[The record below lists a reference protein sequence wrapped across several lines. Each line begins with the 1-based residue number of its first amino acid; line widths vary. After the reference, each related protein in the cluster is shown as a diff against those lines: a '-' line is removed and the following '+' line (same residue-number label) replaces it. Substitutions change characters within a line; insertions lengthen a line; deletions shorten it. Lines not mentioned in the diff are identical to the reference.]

1 MKRASI
7 GIAVDFV
14 LRMHNAT
21 PIICERAFE
30 FGSRILKLGDRI
42 YQHGPSGRLVATQLM
57 DCGTSVGANAEEAE
71 EAQSKADFIAKLSVS
86 RKEARESS
94 YWLRLALKNE
104 IVRAE
109 DVKWELSEA
118 RQLLAMIRSAI
129 LTARSSPD
137 RGGR

>member
-1 MKRASI
+1 MVVD
-7 GIAVDFV
+7 AVIC
-14 LRMHNAT
+14 MNGT
-21 PIICERAFE
+21 PIISERAFE

-42 YQHGPSGRLVATQLM
+42 YQQGPSGRLVATQLM
-57 DCGTSVGANAEEAE
+57 NCGTSVGANVEEAE

-94 YWLRLALKNE
+94 YWLRLAVKNE

-109 DVKWELSEA
+109 EVKWELSEA
-118 RQLLAMIRSAI
+118 RQLLSMIRSAI

-137 RGGR
+137 RGGHI

>member
-1 MKRASI
+1 MSGGTLI
-7 GIAVDFV
+7 DI
-14 LRMHNAT
+14 LIRMGDTTA
-21 PIICERAFE
+21 IISERAFE

-42 YQHGPSGRLVATQLM
+42 YPQGPSGRLVATQLM

-71 EAQSKADFIAKLSVS
+71 EAQSKADFIAKLSIS

-94 YWLRLALKNE
+94 YWLRMAVKNA

-109 DVKWELSEA
+109 DVEWELSET

-129 LTARSSPD
+129 RTARSSPD
-137 RGGR
+137 RGGY